1 MWLNSIV
8 LLVVFY
14 NNKIRVKLWLLFVN
28 KVLNFILIVK
38 KNILI
43 KDITHFINF
52 INDYGS
58 DCFNVG
64 Y

>member
-43 KDITHFINF
+43 KDITHFTK
-52 INDYGS
+52 
-58 DCFNVG
+58 
-64 Y
+64 